1 MQNAALKKAQGLLP
15 FSTSVPEIDPFVTAR
30 QRAFVLAASG
40 NYLLWP
46 NIAQVLADEGFSAA
60 AIKKVGKDREAQHLI
75 TALIHAAIASNPSS
89 PSETWRHR
97 EPETKAKLKP

>member
-1 MQNAALKKAQGLLP
+1 
-15 FSTSVPEIDPFVTAR
+15 VPESDPFVSAR

-46 NIAQVLADEGFSAA
+46 NIAKVLTGEGFGAA
-60 AIKKVGKDREAQHLI
+60 AIKKVGKDREAQRLI
-75 TALIHAAIASNPSS
+75 TALIHAAIASQPCA